1 MNPDQLTTRSREAL
15 AAAIEAATAAGN
27 PDIEPAHLLAA
38 LLVQTDGTAGSLLDA
53 VGRATESPGLRSA
66 VATGADALVRALP
79 KARGSSVAAPTTSAA
94 MLRVLADAGRR
105 AREAGDSHVST
116 ELLLVSVADVD
127 SPAADLLRRT
137 GANVA
142 ALLAAFAAVR
152 GSRKVTGPEAESGY
166 QALEKYGTDLTD
178 RARAGDLDPVIGRD
192 SEIRRVIQ
200 VLSRRTKNNP
210 VLIGE
215 PGVGKTA
222 VVEGLAQRIV
232 AGDVPESLRGRR
244 VVSLDLG
251 AMVAGAKYR
260 GEFEERLKSVLAEI
274 KDSDGE
280 VVTFIDELHTV
291 VGAGATGESAMD
303 AGNMLKPMLARGELR
318 LVGATTLDEYRKHIE
333 RDPALERR
341 FQQVL
346 VGEPSVEDTV
356 AILRGLKG
364 RYEAHHQ
371 VQIADAA
378 LVAAAALSDRYLTA
392 RFLPDKAIDLVDES
406 ASRLRMEI
414 DSRPEEIDVGQ
425 RAVDRLRMEELA
437 LSKEADPAS
446 LARLDR
452 LRADLA
458 DRQER
463 LDSLNARWEREKA
476 GLNRVG
482 ELKKQLDKLRV
493 QAEREQR
500 EGRWDAA
507 AELIYGRIPAAE
519 RELTEASEADPAR
532 SGGLMVAEEVT
543 ADDIA
548 AVVSAWTGIPAG
560 RLLEGERG
568 KLLRMEDELG
578 DRVVGQRA
586 AVVAV
591 ADAVRRA
598 RAGIADPDRPT
609 GSFLFL
615 GPTGVGKTELA
626 RALAG
631 FLFDDD
637 HAMVRIDMGEYG
649 EKHSVARLVGAPPGY
664 VGYDEGG
671 QLTEAVRRRPYSVVL
686 FDEVEKAH
694 PEVFDVLLQVLDDG
708 RLTDGQGRTVDF
720 RQTIL
725 ILTSNLGS
733 QFIADPT
740 LTADQR
746 RESVMAAVRA
756 SFKPEFVNRLDEIV
770 VFDALG
776 PDELARVTALQ
787 VRRLADRLA
796 DRRIVLDVSE
806 EATDWLARTGYDPV
820 YGARPLRRLVQSAI
834 GDPLARL
841 VLAGDVPDG
850 ATVRVGVAA
859 DGHGL
864 TVTAGRASDVDRPGE
879 AVALP
884 A

>member
-38 LLVQTDGTAGSLLDA
+38 LLAQTDGTAGSLLDA

-137 GANVA
+137 GADVA

-532 SGGLMVAEEVT
+532 SEGLMVAEEVT

-776 PDELARVTALQ
+776 PDELARITALQ

-796 DRRIVLDVSE
+796 DRRIVLEVSE